1 MNVYREIQI
10 PEPLARDITEPAPVI
25 QWLSMDQLVIDERYQ
40 RPLQAANW
48 TAIRKIA
55 AEFMWS
61 RFSAV
66 LVAPIEGGRY
76 AIIDGQHRVHAAAM
90 IGIKQVPAMIVMIRA
105 EEQAKAFV
113 DVNTKRVTIHPTA
126 IYKAALAAGEDW
138 AVRSEAAVAEAGC
151 RLVTRPVALSNR
163 KPGDLMCMAL
173 VRDLVMSSRGWAVTT
188 TLQGLRAFDEKGDVA
203 LYADIILKPLMLA
216 VASFGALDAESVR
229 KALTL
234 RKPFLVIE
242 TAHRYAESAGTN
254 KAQEAKNA
262 FALMIKKASEG
273 SNG

>member
-1 MNVYREIQI
+1 MTFYREIQI
-10 PEPLARDITEPAPVI
+10 PQPMARDITEPAPVI

-113 DVNTKRVTIHPTA
+113 DVNTKTVRIHANTLF
-126 IYKAALAAGEDW
+126 KAALAAGDDW
-138 AVRSEAAVAEAGC
+138 AVRAQAAVQAAGC
-151 RLVTRPVALSNR
+151 RMLTHPTPMQDR
-163 KPGDLMCMAL
+163 KPGDVQSIMLIKGL
-173 VRDLVMSSRGWAVTT
+173 IEEGRDWAVTVS
-188 TLQGLRAFDEKGDVA
+188 LKA
-203 LYADIILKPLMLA
+203 LMDFEPTNAVNFSDAVLKPLMSA
-216 VASFGALDAESVR
+216 VAGFGEVDADLLVRAFRVRRPLLVVDAALRLAGVEGTNRAVTVKNAFR
-229 KALTL
+229 ALIKKT
-234 RKPFLVIE
+234 
-242 TAHRYAESAGTN
+242 AESA
-254 KAQEAKNA
+254 NA
-262 FALMIKKASEG
+262 A
-273 SNG
+273 